1 MLSSA
6 RDRRNATSS
15 QGAIADSEARV
26 AELEAGLQTANGKKR
41 EVEKEQEDIL
51 VLLDDMSTKRRRDK

>member
-1 MLSSA
+1 MM
-6 RDRRNATSS
+6 DRHL
-15 QGAIADSEARV
+15 ADSEARV